1 MSIVISR
8 VREINI
14 KMKNLDSN
22 NIKIDE
28 KIIQKYYGLIDWL
41 CDTKYC
47 KTVLPYYQQ
56 SK

>member
-1 MSIVISR
+1 
-8 VREINI
+8 
-14 KMKNLDSN
+14 MKNLDSN